1 MSRIKIYYLTLL
13 ILIMMLCMAGMLTGN
28 AMILFIVIFN
38 IAGITSSVLL
48 LTDKSN

>member
-48 LTDKSN
+48 LTNKSN